1 MQLLV
6 AAVGRLK
13 QGPERDLALHY
24 AKRIEAAGPGIAIGP
39 MTLTELV
46 ESRAATADLRKADEA
61 ERLLT
66 ALAKAETLI
75 VLDETG
81 KPSTSRQFAD
91 TLGKLRDE
99 GCARL
104 GFALGGPDG
113 HAVMMRSPLGHAR
126 TVKVMSLGPMTL
138 PHGLARIIL
147 LEQIY
152 RSVTLLSGHPY
163 HRD

>member
-1 MQLLV
+1 MQFLI
-6 AAVGRLK
+6 AAVGKLK

-24 AKRIEAAGPGIAIGP
+24 AKRIDAAGPGVALGP
-39 MTLTELV
+39 LAVAELA
-46 ESRAATADLRKADEA
+46 ESRAATAELRKADEA

-81 KPSTSRQFAD
+81 KPSSSRQFAD
-91 TLGKLRDE
+91 TIGKLRDE
-99 GCARL
+99 GCGKL

-113 HAVMMRSPLGHAR
+113 HAAMMLSPLGHAR
-126 TVKVMSLGPMTL
+126 TVRVMSLGLMTL
-138 PHGLARIIL
+138 PHGLARIVL
-147 LEQIY
+147 LEQTY
-152 RSVTLLSGHPY
+152 RAVTLLSGHPY

>member
-1 MQLLV
+1 MHLLI

-13 QGPERDLALHY
+13 QGPERDLASHY
-24 AKRIEAAGPGIAIGP
+24 AARVEAAGRSHALAPLEIA
-39 MTLTELV
+39 ELP
-46 ESRAATADLRKADEA
+46 EGRGSTADLRKADEA
-61 ERLLT
+61 ARLCT
-66 ALAKAETLI
+66 AAGKAEALV

-81 KPSTSRQFAD
+81 KTQTSRAFAD
-91 TLGKLRDE
+91 FLRMRRDG

-104 GFALGGPDG
+104 AFAIGGPDG
-113 HAVMMRSPLGHAR
+113 HGPEIRRKAALVL
-126 TVKVMSLGPMTL
+126 SLGAMTL

-152 RSVTLLSGHPY
+152 RAVTIISGHPY